1 MADTAHAS
9 SRTSSLV
16 QALNAAHVDKDSFV
30 VGMQKS
36 TAPSFRE
43 TTEIYSSSEFNTA
56 NAVNAGGN
64 ISFTFPKTGIVD
76 RCMIRVQLSG
86 MNAAND
92 VSTFEWA
99 QNLACSMVESITLQ
113 THSRLLATID
123 SYRLAELIED
133 HPHRDLY
140 QHYGGYD
147 WGNNPAFSQPQYTVQ
162 AANGGVIAHFTKD
175 QDALALRITN
185 RAAGTT
191 QTVDVYIPVLLSCF
205 TGQAHVALN
214 TAFTETV
221 QLSVKFRGRP
231 RYLTGTGG
239 LPTGAKFSMI
249 CGMQCLEP
257 SVYASTVSKTYKPG
271 KSCQTLWERSTI
283 IARQDVVPPVAEHAI
298 TTVRPVSLTS
308 TSVDLAR
315 SFSIVAVPTTNF
327 DNATKWSNQFLKI
340 DSVVFEGSGRTLMNC
355 TGPVAAM
362 MGLPVHSSAPGP
374 RQAKKTANGSDIV
387 YVSNNRATTGT
398 LAAATLVNANNG
410 YNAEL
415 QIGGTS
421 FSPESNIVNY
431 AFCQDKND
439 PTYYSQGLSLSG
451 VASQKFTVN
460 VRSRGL
466 PFTVLVI
473 SNAVAVKS
481 IAADSGA
488 ILNSL
493 SV

>member
-1 MADTAHAS
+1 
-9 SRTSSLV
+9 
-16 QALNAAHVDKDSFV
+16 
-30 VGMQKS
+30 
-36 TAPSFRE
+36 
-43 TTEIYSSSEFNTA
+43 
-56 NAVNAGGN
+56 
-64 ISFTFPKTGIVD
+64 
-76 RCMIRVQLSG
+76 
-86 MNAAND
+86 
-92 VSTFEWA
+92 
-99 QNLACSMVESITLQ
+99 
-113 THSRLLATID
+113 
-123 SYRLAELIED
+123 
-133 HPHRDLY
+133 
-140 QHYGGYD
+140 
-147 WGNNPAFSQPQYTVQ
+147 
-162 AANGGVIAHFTKD
+162 
-175 QDALALRITN
+175 
-185 RAAGTT
+185 
-191 QTVDVYIPVLLSCF
+191 
-205 TGQAHVALN
+205 
-214 TAFTETV
+214 
-221 QLSVKFRGRP
+221 
-231 RYLTGTGG
+231 
-239 LPTGAKFSMI
+239 
-249 CGMQCLEP
+249 MQCLEP
-257 SVYASTVSKTYKPG
+257 SIYASTVSKTYKPG

-298 TTVRPVSLTS
+298 TTIRPVSLTS

-340 DSVVFEGSGRTLMNC
+340 DSVVFEGSGRTLVNC

-362 MGLPVHSSAPGP
+362 MGLPVHSSAPGA
-374 RQAKKTANGSDIV
+374 RQTKKTANGSAIV
-387 YVSNNRATTGT
+387 YPANAVAAVGT
-398 LAAATLVNANNG
+398 AAL
-410 YNAEL
+410 L